1 MKNYYFSIL
10 PSEEQGKFILR
21 IIKKKHMFSR
31 EYEHIDISCDMR
43 QLNFK
48 TINLNYVLTYLLRV
62 SCYAIRNKKSIYR
75 YQWSEYNR
83 INLFYE
89 DNLTIIDHKLHDI
102 VISNIS
108 ASTIKNILSTQKK
121 YNNCNVI
128 DLNSI
133 DEHILVVDPD
143 VENTDNYE
151 ILKAD
156 IYAYNGTKYAK
167 IYKKYKTIVR
177 HDMEDIKKRTTEE
190 IRQNVIL
197 HDLHVSVG
205 FKYDFVVVSDNVYFL
220 TNKRD

>member
-21 IIKKKHMFSR
+21 IVKKKYMFSR
-31 EYEHIDISCDMR
+31 EYENIDITCDMSH
-43 QLNFK
+43 LNFK
-48 TINLNYVLTYLLRV
+48 TINLNDVLTYLLGI
-62 SCYAIRNKKSIYR
+62 SYYAIRNKKSIYR

-83 INLFYE
+83 INLYYE
-89 DNLTIIDHKLHDI
+89 NNLTIIDYKLHDI
-102 VISNIS
+102 ITSNVS
-108 ASTIKNILSTQKK
+108 ASTIKNILSTQEK

-133 DEHILVVDPD
+133 DEHILVVDPN
-143 VENTDNYE
+143 VENTDKYE
-151 ILKAD
+151 IVKAD

-167 IYKKYKTIVR
+167 IYKKSNTIIR
-177 HDMEDIKKRTTEE
+177 HNMEDIKKRITEE
-190 IRQNVIL
+190 INQNVIL
-197 HDLHVSVG
+197 HDLHGSVG